1 MQNSNFIYLGENN
14 TYILKT
20 AVVYLQVL
28 GDSPKKA
35 KLCIGNGSTNYTLEF
50 FTVEDA
56 ENRRL
61 EILNALV

>member
-1 MQNSNFIYLGENN
+1 MQNSNFIYLKENN

-28 GDSPKKA
+28 DETNKKA
-35 KLCIGNGSTNYTLEF
+35 KLCIGNGATNYALEF
-50 FTVEDA
+50 FTLEDA
-56 ENRRL
+56 ESRRL